1 MRLIVVAAAGGQLW
15 LAARLAAQGGADIVC
30 ADDVASARK
39 LMIAG
44 CGADVVLI
52 DAAVVGPGLKPAML
66 NVPVIACGT
75 SAAADAARAAI
86 VAGASEYLPLPAD
99 TAQAAALI
107 AALAHDDQELRDTLK
122 IN

>member
-1 MRLIVVAAAGGQLW
+1 MRLIVVAAAGGQLR

-30 ADDVASARK
+30 ADDVANARK

-52 DAAVVGPGLKPAML
+52 DAALVDPGVKQAML
-66 NVPVIACGT
+66 NAPVIACGT
-75 SAAADAARAAI
+75 SADAVAARAAI
-86 VAGASEYLPLPAD
+86 AAGASEYLPLPAD

-107 AALAHDDQELRDTLK
+107 AALARDDQELRANLK

>member
-1 MRLIVVAAAGGQLW
+1 MRLIMVAAGGQL
-15 LAARLAAQGGADIVC
+15 RLAAGLATQGGADIVC
-30 ADDVASARK
+30 ADNVANARK

-44 CGADVVLI
+44 YSADVVLI
-52 DAAVVGPGLKPAML
+52 DPALVGPGLKQAMF

-75 SAAADAARAAI
+75 SADAAAARAAI
-86 VAGASEYLPLPAD
+86 AAGASEYLPLPPD

-107 AALAHDDQELRDTLK
+107 AALARDDQELRANLK